1 MPCGCASGHR
11 LTPAP
16 SDSMPLSLILR
27 ALAVL
32 LLIILAEVVN
42 GTVRQLLI
50 MPLVGDFTARQIAT
64 ATGCVFILLI
74 ARATSP
80 WLAATTRRDQWAVG
94 ALWLVLM
101 LAFELAVGRLVAD
114 VSWER
119 LAADYDLRHGGLLGL
134 GMLWLLCAPRLAA
147 TIRKKWR

>member
-1 MPCGCASGHR
+1 MRCGCASCLR
-11 LTPAP
+11 LTHALPDP
-16 SDSMPLSLILR
+16 MHLTLILR

-32 LLIILAEVVN
+32 LLIILAEVLN

-74 ARATSP
+74 AWATSP
-80 WLAATTRRDQWAVG
+80 WLAASTRWDQWSVG
-94 ALWLVLM
+94 ALWMVLM
-101 LAFELAVGRLVAD
+101 LAFEVAVGRLVAG

-119 LAADYDLRHGGLLGL
+119 LAADYDLLHGGLLGL

>member
-1 MPCGCASGHR
+1 MPCGSASGHCP
-11 LTPAP
+11 TPAP
-16 SDSMPLSLILR
+16 SDPMHLTLILR

-42 GTVRQLLI
+42 GALRQLLI

-64 ATGCVFILLI
+64 ATGCAFILLI
-74 ARATSP
+74 AWATNP
-80 WLAATTRRDQWAVG
+80 WLAATTRRAQWAVG

-101 LAFELAVGRLVAD
+101 LVFELAVGRLVAG
-114 VSWER
+114 VPWER
-119 LAADYDLRHGGLLGL
+119 LAADYNLLHGGLLGL

-147 TIRKKWR
+147 IIRKNGL